1 MNSSFLISLLISYTT
16 ENAGYSDSLSNQGK
30 DEGES
35 LFDQAYRQLSSSAT
49 VEKTSLRVYGEI
61 CFHAKLKGMSAQGT
75 GPYRQIL
82 TEITEELC
90 TLNHHYSSTNG
101 STNGTGY
108 YCNSSATKQTL
119 FIPSSSSRNEST
131 STTESSTK
139 VEESLRAERTL
150 RMVVPNPSCG
160 CEEGLAMYVFVGRL
174 LGMSIRCMHSM
185 STMNEKN
192 KPTWSTMYLPF
203 HFPSS
208 FWKQVSLCPQ

>member
-1 MNSSFLISLLISYTT
+1 M
-16 ENAGYSDSLSNQGK
+16 
-30 DEGES
+30 
-35 LFDQAYRQLSSSAT
+35 
-49 VEKTSLRVYGEI
+49 RVYGEI

-101 STNGTGY
+101 STNGSGY

-131 STTESSTK
+131 STTESTSRKELTSRKESSTTESSTT

-160 CEEGLAMYVFVGRL
+160 CEEGLGMYVFVGRL